1 MINYYLETYKEY
13 RKETSPQSDWKRIL
27 FAVGIILIPS
37 IVLMVNISWI
47 VIYEIVKKQEISSN
61 WKIFSFFLM
70 IAYVVLL
77 MIASFVDNRW
87 RTKSYVLKY
96 NDRIEKIIL
105 LKGKFK
111 DYYKFDNN
119 SQYELIID
127 KIKGEKDKVI
137 ACSNTWLNN
146 SKKAFFS
153 LFIVVFVALTPATIT
168 GLMNNYGK
176 KEAEILNRKE
186 FLDTF
191 TYFILVIL
199 LLLFSVIIIWI
210 AMGRLYSSIGKN
222 RVRILEDFEED
233 MQIIIEIQNGLHPFA
248 IQIIS
253 EMEKKKKEND
263 EKYLNNANKAREIT
277 DRNSFSS

>member
-37 IVLMVNISWI
+37 IVLMGNISLI
-47 VIYEIVKKQEISSN
+47 VIHEIVKKQEISSN

-70 IAYVVLL
+70 LAYVVLL

-96 NDRIEKIIL
+96 NDRIDKIIL
-105 LKGKFK
+105 LKGKLK
-111 DYYKFDNN
+111 EYYKFDNN

-137 ACSNTWLNN
+137 AFSNTWLNN

-210 AMGRLYSSIGKN
+210 AMGRLYSTIGKN
-222 RVRILEDFEED
+222 QVRVLEDFEED
-233 MQIIIEIQNGLHPFA
+233 MQIIIEIEDGLHPVA
-248 IQIIS
+248 SSIIS
-253 EMEKKKKEND
+253 EMDKKEKEKD
-263 EKYLNNANKAREIT
+263 EKYLNNANKAREII
-277 DRNSFSS
+277 DMNSFSS